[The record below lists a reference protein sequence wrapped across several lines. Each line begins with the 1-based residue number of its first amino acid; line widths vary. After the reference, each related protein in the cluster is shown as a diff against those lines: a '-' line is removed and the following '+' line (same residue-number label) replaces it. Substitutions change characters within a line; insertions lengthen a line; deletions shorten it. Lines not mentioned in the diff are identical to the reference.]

1 MPPADGSRDFDF
13 EAGRWQVQHR
23 RLRERLVGCT
33 LWEEFAGT
41 SETRPVLNGLGNVED
56 NLIHFPDGDYRA
68 IAIRSYDPAKGTWA
82 IWWLD
87 QRAPHRLD
95 VPVIGAFT
103 GGVGAF
109 YADDTHDGT
118 PVLVRFHWLDTA
130 SATPRWEQAMSTD
143 AGKSW
148 ETNWTMQFHRTG
160 D

>member
-1 MPPADGSRDFDF
+1 MPAADGSTDFDF
-13 EAGRWQVQHR
+13 EVGRWQVQHR

-33 LWEEFAGT
+33 QWDEFAGIP
-41 SETRPVLNGLGNVED
+41 ETRAVLNGLGNVED

-68 IAIRSYDPAKGTWA
+68 IAIRSCDPATGSWA

-95 VPVIGAFT
+95 VPVVGSFT
-103 GGVGAF
+103 DGVGAF
-109 YADDTHDGT
+109 HANDTQDGT

-130 SATPRWEQAMSTD
+130 SPTPRWEQAMSTD
-143 AGKSW
+143 AGKTW
-148 ETNWTMQFHRTG
+148 ETNWTMAFRRTG